1 MKFIQK
7 TKWLLAGGGM
17 TVLVSV
23 LLTNVVMLNNQR
35 VQLETLSQ
43 ELLTY
48 GEEVAAQI
56 TSAIH
61 HAQRRHVDGCN
72 KQAIA
77 ALREVIWK
85 YANVEDIG
93 IVENGKL
100 ACTANWGMLD
110 KPLPLPAEKYV
121 VPNGYSVYKG
131 VENYLPY
138 GVVLDMSQQGNIVSF
153 TSTFAFSTFARRH
166 QDLNFSLTSFN
177 GEHIFL
183 NDVKS
188 AAGTGSSISVSLC
201 SSKYDIC
208 SHLTQRKK
216 GFFSLSPLLIVLITG
231 TAFILGTALFYS
243 ILSYLSERRSLEYRL
258 KKAIVKQRIYMEY
271 QPLVC
276 AKNERVVGVEALV
289 RWYDPVFGQVSPE
302 LFISM
307 AEQLNV
313 YPDIS
318 KLVMEKATSEL
329 KTILHADAQFTL
341 AMNIGK
347 FEINDPLFLDNLLH
361 ILQRNGIRPQQIKI
375 EITERSGEYYKKI
388 ADFSLQAMSRGLRI
402 ALDDFGTGSSNL
414 QWLTEVFYD
423 EIKLDKFFVNG
434 LKNEYKR
441 AILTSILDVVC
452 RLNKQIVFEGVESKI
467 DFEFVKSFDE
477 NALIQG
483 WYFYRSMPIDKLTA
497 LLLSVPPSDPAPGV
511 RG

>member
-7 TKWLLAGGGM
+7 TKWMLAGGGVA
-17 TVLVSV
+17 VLVSV

-35 VQLETLSQ
+35 VQLDSLSH
-43 ELLTY
+43 ELLSY
-48 GEEVAAQI
+48 GEEVTTQI
-56 TSAIH
+56 ISSIH
-61 HAQRRHVDGCN
+61 HAQIRHIDGCN

-85 YANVEDIG
+85 YASVEDIG

-100 ACTANWGMLD
+100 VCTANWGMLD
-110 KPLPLPAEKYV
+110 KPLPLPAGKYV
-121 VPNGYSVYKG
+121 VPSGYSIYKG
-131 VENYLPY
+131 QKNYLPY
-138 GVVLDMSQQGNIVSF
+138 GVVLDMSQQDNIVAF
-153 TSTFAFSTFARRH
+153 TSSFAFSAFSRRY
-166 QDLNFSLTSFN
+166 QGFNFSLTSLN
-177 GEHIFL
+177 GNHVFL
-183 NDVKS
+183 NNMKS
-188 AAGTGSSISVSLC
+188 VAATGSSISVSLC

-208 SHLTQRKK
+208 SHLTERKQ
-216 GFFSLSPLLIVLITG
+216 GFFSLSPLLIALIVG
-231 TAFILGTALFYS
+231 AAFILGAAFLYS
-243 ILSYLSERRSLEYRL
+243 ILSYLSERRSLEFRL
-258 KKAIVKQRIYMEY
+258 KKAIVNQRIYMEY

-276 AKNERVVGVEALV
+276 AKSERVVGVEALV

-313 YPDIS
+313 YSDIS
-318 KLVMEKATSEL
+318 KLVMEKAISEL
-329 KTILHADAQFTL
+329 KTILLADAQFTL

-347 FEINDPLFLDNLLH
+347 CEINDPLFLDNLMQV
-361 ILQRNGIRPQQIKI
+361 LQHNGIRPRQIKI

-388 ADFSLQAMSRGLRI
+388 AAFSLQAMNRGLRI

-441 AILTSILDVVC
+441 TILTSILAVVC
-452 RLNKQIVFEGVESKI
+452 KLNKQIVFEGVESKI

-477 NALIQG
+477 HALIQG
-483 WYFYRSMPIDKLTA
+483 WYFYRAMPIDKLTA
-497 LLLSVPPSDPAPGV
+497 LLLPVSPSHPAPGAQD
-511 RG
+511 

>member
-1 MKFIQK
+1 MKLIQK
-7 TKWLLAGGGM
+7 TKWLLAGGGVS
-17 TVLVSV
+17 VLVSV

-43 ELLTY
+43 ELLTHA
-48 GEEVAAQI
+48 EDVTTQI

-61 HAQRRHVDGCN
+61 HAQRRHLDGCN

-85 YANVEDIG
+85 YASVEDIG
-93 IVENGKL
+93 IVENDKL

-110 KPLPLPAEKYV
+110 KPLPMPAEKYV
-121 VPNGYSVYKG
+121 VANGYSVYKG

-138 GVVLDMSQQGNIVSF
+138 GVIMDMSRQGNIVSF
-153 TSTFAFSTFARRH
+153 TSTFAFSAFARLH
-166 QDLNFSLTSFN
+166 QDFNFSLTSFN
-177 GEHIFL
+177 GDHIFL

-188 AAGTGSSISVSLC
+188 VAKPSISVNLC
-201 SSKYDIC
+201 SSKYNIC
-208 SHLTQRKK
+208 SHLTQRKRV
-216 GFFSLSPLLIVLITG
+216 FLTLSAPYRAHYRDG
-231 TAFILGTALFYS
+231 FYS
-243 ILSYLSERRSLEYRL
+243 RRRLLLFHSELSQRTAVAGVSL

-271 QPLVC
+271 QPLVR

-341 AMNIGK
+341 AINIGK
-347 FEINDPLFLDNLLH
+347 YEINDPLFLDNLLH

-388 ADFSLQAMSRGLRI
+388 ADFSLQAKSRGLRI

-441 AILTSILDVVC
+441 AILTSILDVVYG
-452 RLNKQIVFEGVESKI
+452 LNKQIVFEGVESKI

-511 RG
+511 RD

>member
-1 MKFIQK
+1 MKLIQK
-7 TKWLLAGGGM
+7 TKWLLAGGGVS
-17 TVLVSV
+17 VLVSV

-43 ELLTY
+43 ELLTHA
-48 GEEVAAQI
+48 EDVTTQI

-61 HAQRRHVDGCN
+61 HAQRRHLDGCN

-85 YANVEDIG
+85 YASVEDIG
-93 IVENGKL
+93 IVENDKL

-110 KPLPLPAEKYV
+110 KPLPMPAEKYV
-121 VPNGYSVYKG
+121 VANGYSVYKG

-138 GVVLDMSQQGNIVSF
+138 GVIMDMSRQGNIVSF
-153 TSTFAFSTFARRH
+153 TSTFAFSAFARRH
-166 QDLNFSLTSFN
+166 QDFNFSLTSFN
-177 GEHIFL
+177 GDHIFL

-188 AAGTGSSISVSLC
+188 VAKSSISVNLC
-201 SSKYDIC
+201 SSKYNIC

-216 GFFSLSPLLIVLITG
+216 GFFSLSPFLIALITG
-231 TAFILGTALFYS
+231 TAFILGAAFFYS
-243 ILSYLSERRSLEYRL
+243 IQSYLSERRSLEYRL

-271 QPLVC
+271 QPLVR

-341 AMNIGK
+341 AINIGK
-347 FEINDPLFLDNLLH
+347 YEINDPLFLDNLLH

-388 ADFSLQAMSRGLRI
+388 ADFSLQAKSRGLRI

-441 AILTSILDVVC
+441 AILTSILDVVYG
-452 RLNKQIVFEGVESKI
+452 LNKQIVFEGVESKI

-511 RG
+511 RD